1 MDMSD
6 LKLYVDT
13 AKTLLD
19 LFKSARQSLPDTP
32 QRKEIDEKIKAAED
46 IMKRSD
52 AKLARALGYSL
63 CQCTFPPQIMLWKEA
78 TKSRDCPSCG
88 RQISGIAKF
97 ADQEDEWLNVRRQR
111 FLFTVRPS
119 STSRRMALMPS
130 TSRKFRP

>member
-19 LFKSARQSLPDTP
+19 LFKSARQFLPDTP

-52 AKLARALGYSL
+52 AKLAKELGYSL
-63 CQCTFPPQIMLWKEA
+63 CQCTFPPQIMLWNE
-78 TKSRDCPSCG
+78 TTT
-88 RQISGIAKF
+88 I
-97 ADQEDEWLNVRRQR
+97 
-111 FLFTVRPS
+111 
-119 STSRRMALMPS
+119 
-130 TSRKFRP
+130 